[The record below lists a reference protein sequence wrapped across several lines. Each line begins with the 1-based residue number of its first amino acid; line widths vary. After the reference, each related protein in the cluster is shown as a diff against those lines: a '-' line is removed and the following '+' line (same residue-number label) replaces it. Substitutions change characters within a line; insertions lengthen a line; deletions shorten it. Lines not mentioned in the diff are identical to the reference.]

1 MIQGFLDLETMYYLL
16 FFFLVKG
23 AKESICFQKS
33 VSLVFKY
40 L

>member
-16 FFFLVKG
+16 IFLVKG
-23 AKESICFQKS
+23 AKESICSQKS